1 MVKNLFIFCLLLV
14 STGNAQPVTYTVAN
28 IHAHNDYDHN
38 IPFTQAYALQLG
50 SIEADV
56 LWVHDTLFVAHSLK
70 ELKRNVLFETSYL
83 QKLNEGVMANKRH
96 AYAGKSQV
104 LQLLIDIKTD
114 SIQTLDAVINSIR
127 KFPSLVNN
135 RSIRFVITGNQT
147 PAEEFSKY
155 PSFIM
160 FDGKLNDAAHLKQLK
175 RIGLFSADF
184 SKYSKWKGTGD
195 IPGNDLAVI
204 KKDIAMA
211 HSLHKQIRFWGVPD
225 NQYTWEMMMQLGVDY
240 INTDHIADVAKFLN
254 AIPSS
259 K

>member
-1 MVKNLFIFCLLLV
+1 MKKLCFIFWILFAIV
-14 STGNAQPVTYTVAN
+14 ANAQPVKYTVAN

-83 QKLNEGVMANKRH
+83 QKLDEGVKGNKGH
-96 AYAGKSQV
+96 AYADKNLV

-114 SIQTLDAVINSIR
+114 SIQTLDAVVNSIR

-135 RSIRFVITGNQT
+135 RSIRFVITGNQR
-147 PAEEFSKY
+147 PAGDFSKY
-155 PSFIM
+155 PSFIL
-160 FDGKLNDAAHLKQLK
+160 FDGKLNDPEHLKQLK
-175 RIGLFSADF
+175 KIGLFSADF
-184 SKYSKWKGTGD
+184 SRYSKWRGTGD
-195 IPGNDLAVI
+195 IPENDLAVI
-204 KKDIAMA
+204 KKDITLA

-225 NQYTWEMMMQLGVDY
+225 NQHTWEIMMKLGVDF
-240 INTDHIADVAKFLN
+240 INTDHIADVANFLN
-254 AIPSS
+254 TLPSL